1 MGRGTKM
8 TPQQK
13 GKRSKG
19 EFAIIPFLDFMDSV
33 DMVDMKIAFPI
44 FPFSHHDIFH
54 KNRDRSSTKEDQGVP
69 SRHGIPRVLVIL
81 LSNIWAV
88 FDQ

>member
-19 EFAIIPFLDFMDSV
+19 EFAIIPFLVFYGLGG
-33 DMVDMKIAFPI
+33 
-44 FPFSHHDIFH
+44 HGGHE
-54 KNRDRSSTKEDQGVP
+54 DR
-69 SRHGIPRVLVIL
+69 I
-81 LSNIWAV
+81 SNISL
-88 FDQ
+88 FSP